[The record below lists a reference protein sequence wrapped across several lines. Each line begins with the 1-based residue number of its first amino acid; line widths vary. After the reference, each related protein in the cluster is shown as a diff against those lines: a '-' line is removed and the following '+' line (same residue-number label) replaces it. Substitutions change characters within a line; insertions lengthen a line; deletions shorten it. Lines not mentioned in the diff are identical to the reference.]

1 MTRST
6 RRLIVGCAG
15 ACTGLLL
22 LTACSSPAQ
31 DAGSVNSG
39 TSTTAT
45 PVAESASSSS
55 RPEAWVR
62 GTNVTLTNNTGATLA
77 AGSVSGD
84 GDSMPATTET
94 ALANGASR
102 AESEEWRT
110 TNGTNVAY
118 RVVYANDDVLEFKV
132 YNPAIGTPGVTWRKG
147 YSVMNWSSDGQYAVS
162 GDETFDENTTQ
173 TLQMEGHTVKVSRG
187 GDDGDN
193 KNWTVT
199 LDG

>member
-1 MTRST
+1 MPRSKG
-6 RRLIVGCAG
+6 RWIMGCASVF
-15 ACTGLLL
+15 TGLILF
-22 LTACSSPAQ
+22 TACSSTAQ
-31 DAGSVNSG
+31 DAGSVNTG
-39 TSTTAT
+39 TSA
-45 PVAESASSSS
+45 SASPSTGATASNS